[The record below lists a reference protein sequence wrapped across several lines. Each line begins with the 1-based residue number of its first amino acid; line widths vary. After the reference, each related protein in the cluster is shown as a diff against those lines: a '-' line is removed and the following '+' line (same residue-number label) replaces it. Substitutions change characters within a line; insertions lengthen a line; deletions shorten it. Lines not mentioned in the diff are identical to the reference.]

1 MASSNKRNSSFT
13 VAVDAMGGDYAPV
26 EVVKGAVEAA
36 RNGDV
41 HVLLVGDPSA
51 VEAEL
56 SGYDLGN
63 TPITVVPSEGV
74 IQETE
79 HPVVALRQKPRA
91 SVVEATKLVKGGQ
104 AQAVVSMGSTGAAL
118 AAATLI
124 LGLLEGVERPAIG
137 GPLFRPLSQAVLVD
151 LGTNVDCRPS
161 QLLGF
166 AAIGGAFA
174 RRFQGIDNPRVA
186 LLSVGTEA
194 EKGNRQVQEAF
205 QLFQESGLNFV
216 GNVEGADLF
225 LDRADVVVCD
235 GFVGN
240 ILMKF
245 AEGLSAA
252 LAKQLPGLLQ
262 GQLPAEGMARLG
274 KEVYALTN
282 VVERV
287 GGGPI
292 FGVSGVVVIGHGRS
306 KASSIAD
313 AIGMAKVAV
322 DLELVETMR
331 QELARVI
338 AG

>member
-1 MASSNKRNSSFT
+1 MATSNKRKPSFT
-13 VAVDAMGGDYAPV
+13 VAVDAMGGDYAPA
-26 EVVKGAVEAA
+26 EVVKGAVEATQ
-36 RNGDV
+36 GGEI
-41 HVLLVGDPSA
+41 HVLLVGDTSV

-56 SGYDLGN
+56 HGHDLAN
-63 TPITVVPSEGV
+63 ASITLVPSEGV

-79 HPVVALRQKPRA
+79 HPIGALRQKPKA
-91 SVVEATKLVKGGQ
+91 SVVVATKLVKGGQ
-104 AQAVVSMGSTGAAL
+104 AQAVVSLGSTGAAV
-118 AAATLI
+118 ATATLI

-137 GPLFRPLSQAVLVD
+137 GPLLRPLSEVMLVD

-166 AAIGGAFA
+166 AAIGRAFA

-186 LLSVGTEA
+186 LLSVGAEA
-194 EKGNRQVQEAF
+194 EKGNRQVQEAYSLL
-205 QLFQESGLNFV
+205 QKSDLNFV
-216 GNVEGADLF
+216 GNLEGTDLF
-225 LDRADVVVCD
+225 LDRADVIVCD

-245 AEGLSAA
+245 SEGLSAA
-252 LAKQLPGLLQ
+252 LAKQLPKLLD
-262 GQLPAEGMARLG
+262 GHLPAEEMARLG
-274 KEVYALTN
+274 QKLYALTN

-292 FGVSGVVVIGHGRS
+292 LGVDGVVVIGHGRS
-306 KASSIAD
+306 KASTVAD
-313 AIGMAKVAV
+313 AIGMAKMAV

-331 QELARVI
+331 QELARVA